1 MNSDYTATL
10 RILKTMDEKQLYEL
24 FHDLG
29 DIKIVENIVEAAY
42 KFVDVWADERIK
54 EYGLASIKTCNEVVA
69 EELDWKHQ
77 DDARRYLDIKSTQDS
92 LK

>member
-1 MNSDYTATL
+1 MNSDYTATI

-29 DIKIVENIVEAAY
+29 DIRIVESIAEAAY

-54 EYGLASIKTCNEVVA
+54 EYGLASVKTCNA
-69 EELDWKHQ
+69 ITNEELDNIQRAK
-77 DDARRYLDIKSTQDS
+77 DIKSTQEW